1 MKRGRRGGSA
11 APPAGACGVWLDT
24 AELKQSPVQPLIV
37 KPKVSTR
44 VLGRKLLSVPFT
56 QSRASQ
62 PRSKQTSISSFF
74 CRQTDERDKENR
86 RPSPSTLPE
95 DCKEKGGTLAASP
108 VKILALLQVEEEAQK
123 PSCRAGEEKVQ
134 APGRCCAWTA
144 AASAAPLPG
153 SLEAEAQSVSQ
164 ASCRVGE
171 AAAVPF
177 SFTQDSEGSQVLA
190 HRLESGLFTAELPSG
205 VGSRTSGCRMDREG
219 RQLLPEGL
227 SSRLDSQP
235 SRGANQSKELQQLRS
250 INSLTDVS
258 EPEHMNP
265 AVRRGRSC
273 AAGVYSSPPRAGR
286 AEPLRER
293 SSTAGPSS
301 PCRELFTQDSEG
313 NRVISHRCWRL
324 LSPAKDQGS
333 SLPSSPCKGSSRAA
347 AKRSLSRAGQD
358 WADLCHDLLF
368 TQDSQGNRVIKH

>member
-24 AELKQSPVQPLIV
+24 AELKQSPGQPLLA

-44 VLGRKLLSVPFT
+44 VLGRKLLSFT

-74 CRQTDERDKENR
+74 CSQTDERDKENC
-86 RPSPSTLPE
+86 RPSPSILPE
-95 DCKEKGGTLAASP
+95 DCKGKGGTLAASP

-171 AAAVPF
+171 AAAIPS

-190 HRLESGLFTAELPSG
+190 HRLESGLLTADLPSG
-205 VGSRTSGCRMDREG
+205 GGSRTAGCRRDREG

-227 SSRLDSQP
+227 STRPDSQP
-235 SRGANQSKELQQLRS
+235 SPGANQSKELHQLRS
-250 INSLTDVS
+250 INALADVP
-258 EPEHMNP
+258 EPMKP

-273 AAGVYSSPPRAGR
+273 AAGGCSSPPGAGR
-286 AEPLRER
+286 AEPPRER
-293 SSTAGPSS
+293 SSTAEPSS

-324 LSPAKDQGS
+324 LSPPKDQGS
-333 SLPSSPCKGSSRAA
+333 SLPGSPCQGSCRAA
-347 AKRSLSRAGQD
+347 AKRSLSGAGEA
-358 WADLCHDLLF
+358 WAELCHDVLF